1 MACVT
6 SGAET
11 PTYSSMNTSEE
22 SWTAKPTT
30 SAAGS
35 AGSILPTRS
44 ISPTPAWARV
54 LHGERRREVAAVSPQ
69 PGREVHGLTGDE
81 QLLQPGP
88 DEALGDE
95 WVPAGG
101 CRPGRGRA
109 ARCGPAAVPEPATA
123 VSPRRSLPQQARA
136 ASESGRDPADH
147 VAWAIAHAVVSEG
160 DLGTVKWEPSPRRP
174 SRWGSA
180 VCAASY
186 AWSDLARG
194 SDSRDHEDLRD
205 ASCQATCECEAL
217 RSDFPSGSAGPI
229 RARAAEF
236 VVRSDAVVHR
246 ELSRH
251 SDDDGLR

>member
-95 WVPAGG
+95 WVLLVDVDQAAAEPRGAVRLRCRSRRRLCHLGG
-101 CRPGRGRA
+101 HSHNKHGPHPSPDATQPITLRGRLPTQW
-109 ARCGPAAVPEPATA
+109 C
-123 VSPRRSLPQQARA
+123 PR
-136 ASESGRDPADH
+136 GT
-147 VAWAIAHAVVSEG
+147 WA
-160 DLGTVKWEPSPRRP
+160 P
-174 SRWGSA
+174 
-180 VCAASY
+180 
-186 AWSDLARG
+186 
-194 SDSRDHEDLRD
+194 
-205 ASCQATCECEAL
+205 
-217 RSDFPSGSAGPI
+217 
-229 RARAAEF
+229 
-236 VVRSDAVVHR
+236 
-246 ELSRH
+246 
-251 SDDDGLR
+251 

>member
-160 DLGTVKWEPSPRRP
+160 DLGTVKWEPSPPAAVPVGGALCARLRMHGRTWRGGRTVVIMRTYATRPAKRLANVRP
-174 SRWGSA
+174 S
-180 VCAASY
+180 
-186 AWSDLARG
+186 DLIFR
-194 SDSRDHEDLRD
+194 RDRL
-205 ASCQATCECEAL
+205 A
-217 RSDFPSGSAGPI
+217 PSELEPPSSS
-229 RARAAEF
+229 F
-236 VVRSDAVVHR
+236 VQMP
-246 ELSRH
+246 
-251 SDDDGLR
+251 